1 MSNAVDAP
9 AAAPA
14 VPPVKVLS
22 TGYRGYALGL
32 LLLIYILNFVDRSV
46 VNILAEPIK
55 KDLGLLDWHIG
66 LMSGLAFAVF
76 YTFLGLPIAQ
86 LAEKYNR
93 PLIIS
98 VAVGVWSAFTAL
110 SGLAQNFTQLVL
122 ARIGVGVGEAG
133 CTPPAHSLI
142 SDYVPRERRA
152 SALAFYSMG
161 IPLGG
166 LVGMAVGGI
175 VADAYGW
182 RMAFF
187 VCGLP
192 GVAVAILAALTLVET
207 RSPEAVK
214 NARALRLDDFKTTL
228 ATLALKRTFWL
239 VAFAAS
245 IKAFIGYGHAPF
257 TASFFLRNHPEQI
270 AGLAESLELKS
281 VGLIGLAL
289 GLIAGTA
296 GAAGAMLGGL
306 IADKFGARDLRAY
319 VSVPAVAALATIPI
333 YVFAVTTGNA
343 MVGIGVLAI
352 NAILGTLWYGPVYAT
367 AQSIVPPHMR
377 ATAAAILLFIINLI
391 GLGLG
396 PLAVGIL
403 SDVLANAW
411 EFGSAEGIRW
421 ALIFSTLPNLLAF
434 WLFWRARKTIRDE
447 IVS

>member
-1 MSNAVDAP
+1 MTNAVET

-14 VPPVKVLS
+14 APPVKVLS
-22 TGYRGYALGL
+22 TGYRAYALGL
-32 LLLIYILNFVDRSV
+32 LLVIYILNFVDRSV

-55 KDLGLLDWHIG
+55 NDLGLLDWHIG

-86 LAEKYNR
+86 LAERYNR

-98 VAVGVWSAFTAL
+98 VALAVWSAFTAL

-122 ARIGVGVGEAG
+122 ARIGVGIGEAG

-182 RMAFF
+182 RVAFF

-207 RSPEAVK
+207 RAPEAVK
-214 NARALRLDDFKTTL
+214 ARALRMDDFKTTL

-270 AGLAESLELKS
+270 AGLADSFELKS
-281 VGLIGLAL
+281 VGFIGLTL
-289 GLIAGTA
+289 GVIAGTA

-306 IADKFGARDLRAY
+306 IADKFGAKDLRAY
-319 VSVPAVAALATIPI
+319 VSVPAVAALITIPV
-333 YVFAVTTGNA
+333 YVFAITTDNA
-343 MVGIGVLAI
+343 VVGIGVLAV
-352 NAILGTLWYGPVYAT
+352 NAVLGTLWYGPVYAT

-403 SDVLANAW
+403 SDVLAKAW

-421 ALIFSTLPNLLAF
+421 ALILSTLPNLLAF
-434 WLFWRARKTIRDE
+434 WFFWRARKTIREE
-447 IVS
+447 IVG